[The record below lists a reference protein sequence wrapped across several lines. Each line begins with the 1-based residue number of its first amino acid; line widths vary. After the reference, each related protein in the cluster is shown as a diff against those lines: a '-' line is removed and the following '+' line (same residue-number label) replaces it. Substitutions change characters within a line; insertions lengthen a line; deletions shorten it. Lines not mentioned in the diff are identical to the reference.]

1 MKIENAGGGDKMKW
15 LHKLK
20 TIVKP
25 VEEQRDKNDV
35 RDVADETMQSAKKMV
50 LPLAVETD
58 ALVREASPLSSLTPR
73 ERQVFN
79 LLIQGQTLSKIAE
92 SLGIK
97 YTTVN
102 SHQKKIYKKLNVNS
116 RVECILRY
124 GLKKD

>member
-1 MKIENAGGGDKMKW
+1 MKW